1 MRPWPKGLGSRLLR
15 ELIQVR
21 VLSDAPHFNNTMN
34 TNVQTT
40 RATRRATLAK
50 SAKKVTVDP
59 RVDARLRRIVAK
71 VLDELKSPTAIPS
84 TVILAA
90 LHEARGD
97 L

>member
-1 MRPWPKGLGSRLLR
+1 
-15 ELIQVR
+15 
-21 VLSDAPHFNNTMN
+21 MN
-34 TNVQTT
+34 TTAQPT

-50 SAKKVTVDP
+50 STKKVTVDP
-59 RVDARLRRIVAK
+59 KVDARLRRIVAK

-90 LHEARGD
+90 LHEARAD